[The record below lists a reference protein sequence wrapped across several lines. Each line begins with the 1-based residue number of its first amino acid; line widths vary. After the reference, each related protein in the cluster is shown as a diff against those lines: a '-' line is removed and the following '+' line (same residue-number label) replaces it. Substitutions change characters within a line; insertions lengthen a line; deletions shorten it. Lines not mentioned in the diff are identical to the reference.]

1 MKLFEILNPHPTIC
15 YLTSR
20 VSLPAGAVATRPHLM
35 AMKNPGHQLA
45 EALLE
50 RYRPEGVLP
59 RSSSI
64 PLAKRPEDLHA
75 FDQKGTMVY
84 CAVPLGT
91 PQWSDFAWVLRIQVL
106 IANASEERPSC
117 EDEARLYW
125 AGTECW
131 QGETIWEGRVE
142 RVRIL
147 DARFVENGEG

>member
-1 MKLFEILNPHPTIC
+1 MKLFEILNPPDTIY

-20 VSLPAGAVATRPHLM
+20 VPLPAGGVATRRHLM
-35 AMKNPGHQLA
+35 APMNPGHQLA
-45 EALLE
+45 ETLLE
-50 RYRPEGVLP
+50 RYRPESALP

-64 PLAKRPEDLHA
+64 PLARRREDLPV
-75 FDQKGTMVY
+75 FDQKGSRVY
-84 CAVPLGT
+84 CAVPLST
-91 PQWSDFAWVLRIQVL
+91 PQWSDFAWVLRIQAL
-106 IANASEERPSC
+106 MANPPEERPSC

-147 DARFVENGEG
+147 DARFVGDRAA